1 VVDVI
6 IIYDSKSGNTAKAA
20 AEIGEGVKE
29 AGARAN
35 LKKADEAVAAD
46 LAEPRGIALGAY
58 CMMDKAPPAMR
69 KFIEKQLS
77 TAAMDGKV
85 GVVFGSY
92 KKTGKQLS
100 KLESAL
106 TDKKVKIVAEGINAL
121 NSPDA
126 KTLKELRAMGKKIGE
141 QALMLK

>member
-1 VVDVI
+1 VN
-6 IIYDSKSGNTAKAA
+6 G
-20 AEIGEGVKE
+20 
-29 AGARAN
+29 AGARAI

-58 CMMDKAPPAMR
+58 CMMDKASPAMR

-77 TAAMDGKV
+77 TASMDGKV
-85 GVVFGSY
+85 GAVFGSY

-141 QALMLK
+141 QALM